1 MFFRLYKYSLMR
13 SVRDRMTLFWSLIF
27 PVILG
32 SLFAVAFGSY
42 TDKEVLFHQV
52 PVAYVQE
59 EGADENFSLLLETLE
74 KDNGLVQVEK
84 VTEKEAEKLL
94 REGDVEGI
102 FKNGIKGGENTESSR
117 VKAEG
122 VAAGSESQLGGG
134 VLEKSGISLVVT
146 GQGMNQTILKSVL
159 EQYERTRGTLLK
171 IGKERPEGIAKAA
184 AALEEDF
191 SYLREGGLGD
201 AASNSVLD
209 YFYSLIAMDCLMGAT
224 VGLMCAVEFKANL
237 SPLAARRMAAG
248 TSRFL
253 LLWPDLAA
261 KVTMQ
266 FVYLIFSASYLIFVL
281 DVPLGDQWGFLLL
294 TLFVGSMMGVVLGF
308 FIGVCGRMAYPV
320 KEALCIMVMMVSS
333 FFSGLMIDGIQ
344 RFVERYVPAFA
355 RVNPATL
362 IAKAC
367 CSLNIYDTYGR
378 YLENMGMMLA
388 LTAALAAGAFL
399 IVRRERYA
407 GI

>member
-102 FKNGIKGGENTESSR
+102 FKNGMAGGENT
-117 VKAEG
+117 
-122 VAAGSESQLGGG
+122 
-134 VLEKSGISLVVT
+134 ISLVVT

>member
-102 FKNGIKGGENTESSR
+102 FKNGMAGGENT
-117 VKAEG
+117 
-122 VAAGSESQLGGG
+122 
-134 VLEKSGISLVVT
+134 ISLVVT

-159 EQYERTRGTLLK
+159 EQSERTRGTLLK

-191 SYLREGGLGD
+191 SYLQEGGLGD

>member
-102 FKNGIKGGENTESSR
+102 FKNGMAGGENT
-117 VKAEG
+117 
-122 VAAGSESQLGGG
+122 
-134 VLEKSGISLVVT
+134 ISLVVT

-191 SYLREGGLGD
+191 SYLQEGGLGD

>member
-59 EGADENFSLLLETLE
+59 EGADENFPLLLETLE

-102 FKNGIKGGENTESSR
+102 FKNGMAGGENT
-117 VKAEG
+117 V
-122 VAAGSESQLGGG
+122 
-134 VLEKSGISLVVT
+134 SLVVT